1 MNKRSKANPACAK
14 ITAGAERGMTQ
25 ARPPRPL
32 STIALLLGVSLLAGC
47 TQFPELDRTITPE
60 LEAAPYPDL
69 VPIDPLLAKATAGRI
84 DPARTEA
91 ALTGRAAN
99 LEARAA
105 RVSRTSA
112 QSATAARVARLRAR
126 AAELQRARQAA
137 EDSESAE

>member
-32 STIALLLGVSLLAGC
+32 STIALFLGVSLLAGC
-47 TQFPELDRTITPE
+47 TQFPELDRTITPA

-84 DPARTEA
+84 DPLRTEA

-112 QSATAARVARLRAR
+112 QSASAARVARLRAR
-126 AAELQRARQAA
+126 AAELRRARQAA

>member
-1 MNKRSKANPACAK
+1 
-14 ITAGAERGMTQ
+14 MTQ

-47 TQFPELDRTITPE
+47 TQFPELDRTITPA

-112 QSATAARVARLRAR
+112 QSASAARVARLRAR

>member
-1 MNKRSKANPACAK
+1 
-14 ITAGAERGMTQ
+14 MTQ
-25 ARPPRPL
+25 ARLPRPL
-32 STIALLLGVSLLAGC
+32 STIALFLGVSLLAGC
-47 TQFPELDRTITPE
+47 TQFPALDRTITPE

-84 DPARTEA
+84 DPLRTEA

-112 QSATAARVARLRAR
+112 QSASAARVARLRAR